1 MRVHFAHEAAGG
13 EKAIGPSK
21 SGVIGE
27 SSGSAQGGCMTLKKE
42 RAGIIAMVMYAQ
54 MILVVFVISASLAR
68 DVGLGGV
75 VLPLV
80 IRAAVLTMLVLIGA
94 IVAYFLVPKKKRSWF
109 ILGAFGFEILAWAL
123 AAVWMGLKGVFGVT
137 EFLYAFLVVALL
149 VIGTAIHTLLA
160 PKKEK
165 GNWARVRVMA
175 SLEVI
180 VFLVGAFYVV
190 LHFRNDIMRT
200 DVTLL
205 MFVLCAVSL
214 LCFWWC
220 SESVNHVLTLV
231 IILLQVISYI
241 VCFGKLCANKEQQE
255 LIGVV
260 LKSKNM
266 SHILTMLAMLLVFLL
281 AVAVLL
287 QYLKNLQVIGKYASI
302 SFTCIVIGMLML
314 LGSLQDKLGDAAGI
328 DSGDAVT
335 TEEYCLYVPTDDPAQ
350 ELSDA
355 AGYTIAYGA
364 EGRTIAMAKAVE
376 ALGEKAGTTLTLR
389 GYNSRIEA
397 AEALRKGEVKAV
409 FIEGLYVE
417 ILDAAYEA
425 MEMDVSFTGSTRS
438 IFTLSIPAVPDDPEP
453 TEEPDDPNAT
463 PTPTIKPGE
472 PTPTPD
478 PFQPAEFKERP
489 DNSGID
495 LTTTPFT
502 VLLSGID
509 TYGGITARS
518 RSDVNLLMCVNPVT
532 KEIAIV
538 TTPRDAYVHIPG
550 KTKKLRDKLTHA
562 GIYGPQYSMATLEHL
577 YSVPVDFYVRVNFS
591 SVVKIVDVLGGVDA
605 NSLYTF
611 TSEGGYQYRKG
622 LMHMNGSQ
630 ALAFVRERH
639 NVPGG
644 DYTRGKHQIEV
655 IKGLINKVTSSKV
668 LTNYE
673 SFLNTLSK
681 SFQTD
686 ITVSQIAQLATMQSS
701 DGANW
706 HITSYETVAS
716 GDWAYCD
723 AMPSTKLW
731 VASLDVNS
739 IAKSA
744 GLMRRVL
751 NGEYI
756 QDGEYKYDK

>member
-1 MRVHFAHEAAGG
+1 
-13 EKAIGPSK
+13 
-21 SGVIGE
+21 
-27 SSGSAQGGCMTLKKE
+27 MTLKKE

-75 VLPLV
+75 VLPLI
-80 IRAAVLTMLVLIGA
+80 IRAAVLTALVLIGA

-123 AAVWMGLKGVFGVT
+123 AAVWMGLKGVFGAT
-137 EFLYAFLVVALL
+137 EFLCVFLIAALL
-149 VIGTAIHTLLA
+149 VIGAAVHTLLA
-160 PKKEK
+160 PRKEK
-165 GNWARVRVMA
+165 GNWSRVRLMA
-175 SLEVI
+175 SLCTI
-180 VFLVGAFYVV
+180 VLMVGAFYVV
-190 LHFRNDIMRT
+190 LHFRNDFMRA

-205 MFVLCAVSL
+205 MFCLCAVSL
-214 LCFWWC
+214 LCWF
-220 SESVNHVLTLV
+220 SDSVNHVLTLI
-231 IILLQVISYI
+231 IILVQVISYI

-260 LKSKNM
+260 LKSNNM

-287 QYLKNLQVIGKYASI
+287 QYLKNLQVIGKYASVT
-302 SFTCIVIGMLML
+302 FTCIVIGMLML
-314 LGSLQDKLGDAAGI
+314 LGSLQDKLGNAAGI

-335 TEEYCLYVPTDDPAQ
+335 TEDYCLYVRTDDPAQ

-355 AGYTIAYGA
+355 TGYKIAYGA

-376 ALGEKAGTTLTLR
+376 ALSEKAGTSLTLR
-389 GYNSRIEA
+389 GYDSRIEA
-397 AEALRKGEVKAV
+397 AEALRNGEVQAV
-409 FIEGLYVE
+409 FIEGLYAE
-417 ILDAAYEA
+417 IIDAAYDA
-425 MEMDVSFTGSTRS
+425 MEMDASFTGSTRS
-438 IFTLSIPAVPDDPEP
+438 ILTLSIPSVPDDPEP
-453 TEEPDDPNAT
+453 TDEPEDPNAT
-463 PTPTIKPGE
+463 PTPTLKPGD

-495 LTTTPFT
+495 LSTTPFT

-509 TYGGITARS
+509 TFGGISARS
-518 RSDVNLLMCVNPVT
+518 RSDVNLLMCINPTT

-550 KTKKLRDKLTHA
+550 KTRKLRDKLTHA

-605 NSLYTF
+605 QSLYTF
-611 TSEGGYQYRKG
+611 TSEDGYNYRKG
-622 LMHMNGSQ
+622 MMHMNGAQ
-630 ALAFVRERH
+630 ALSFVRERH

-668 LTNYE
+668 LSNYE

-686 ITVSQIAQLATMQSS
+686 ITVSQITQLATMQSS

-716 GDWAYCD
+716 GDWALCD

-731 VASLDVNS
+731 VAVLDVDS
-739 IAKSA
+739 IAKSS